1 MKKLSSSSSL
11 TCPPPPEVR
20 NGDAEGGRACEHN
33 NKKWRGFLQL
43 LSLRPNKTEETENVG
58 SSARAEKQGAIERIE
73 WLSGYGVAQ
82 RDMREPCCCWVCDR

>member
-58 SSARAEKQGAIERIE
+58 SSARAEKQGAIERI
-73 WLSGYGVAQ
+73 GF
-82 RDMREPCCCWVCDR
+82 DK